1 MKGNKEPHRRLNL
14 EAEILFHLW
23 SEGATPLYQL
33 LEVLQ
38 ASRPEARSA
47 ISNLADKRYIY
58 KLFEPSES
66 EVSSVYY
73 LTTPAHDRLQ
83 KMFHGEPRYH
93 LKQLWHCLK
102 QEETAIGLPHLRL
115 G

>member
-1 MKGNKEPHRRLNL
+1 MKGKEPDRRLKL
-14 EAEILFHLW
+14 EAEILFYLW
-23 SEGATPLYQL
+23 AEGATPLYRL
-33 LEVLQ
+33 LELLQ
-38 ASRPEARSA
+38 ASRPEARFA

-58 KLFEPSES
+58 KLFEPPGG

-73 LTTPAHDRLQ
+73 LTTPARNRLQ
-83 KMFHGEPRYH
+83 EMFHGEPRYH

-115 G
+115 S

>member
-1 MKGNKEPHRRLNL
+1 MKDKEPDQGVKL

-23 SEGATPLYQL
+23 VEGATPLYRL
-33 LEVLQ
+33 LELLQ
-38 ASRPEARSA
+38 ASRPEARFA
-47 ISNLADKRYIY
+47 ISKLADKRYIY
-58 KLFEPSES
+58 KLFEPPES
-66 EVSSVYY
+66 EASSVYY
-73 LTTPAHDRLQ
+73 LTTPARDRLQ
-83 KMFHGEPRYH
+83 KLFYGEPRYH